1 MKRALASAAMA
12 TCFSLTS
19 LIASAQQVV
28 DTTYRPLAGAKH
40 APIPGQRSVVVID
53 QAHHNF
59 HTAGGRY
66 LPFARLLEDA
76 GYVVRPG
83 TTRYDSTT
91 LAKVG
96 VLVIANSVN
105 AANEAGQN
113 WRLPVLPAF
122 DSSEIASISA
132 WVKRGGSL
140 WIIADHMPFAGA
152 AADLARSV
160 GVIWF
165 NGFALPEGQPPD
177 PRTGDYPITFRRSDG
192 SLGAIPPVQGTAE
205 RIDSVVTFTG
215 SAFRFAPGVRVG
227 VDAWPLLT
235 FRSPMR
241 VWLPRVAWVFGDSV
255 ASVSGDGLL
264 QGALLRVGRGRVA
277 AFGEAAMFSAQR
289 KGPGQA
295 PMGMNAPEAAQNA
308 RFIVAVLRW
317 LASDR

>member
-1 MKRALASAAMA
+1 MKHAIAAVLVA
-12 TCFSLTS
+12 CSLSSVGTV
-19 LIASAQQVV
+19 APAQQVV
-28 DTTYRPLAGAKH
+28 DTTYRPLANVKH
-40 APIPGQRSVVVID
+40 APITGPRSVVVLD
-53 QAHHNF
+53 EAHHNF
-59 HTAGGRY
+59 HTASGRY
-66 LPFARLLEDA
+66 LPFARLLQNA

-91 LAKVG
+91 LASVG
-96 VLVIANSVN
+96 VLVVANALN
-105 AANEAGQN
+105 AANEAPN

-122 DSSEIASISA
+122 DESEVASISA

-152 AADLARSV
+152 VADLARSV
-160 GVIWF
+160 GVIWLD
-165 NGFALPEGQPPD
+165 GFALPDGQPPD

-192 SLGAIPPVQGTAE
+192 SLGAIPPVRGTVE

-235 FRSPMR
+235 FQSPTR
-241 VWLPRVAWVFGDSV
+241 VWLPRIAWAFGDTV
-255 ASVSGDGLL
+255 ASVSGEGML
-264 QGALLRVGRGRVA
+264 QGALLKVGQGRVA

-289 KGPGQA
+289 KGPGRT

-308 RFIVAVLRW
+308 RFTVAVIGWLRGE
-317 LASDR
+317 